1 MDWTQMLLEA
11 GIPEPPG
18 RDEAYK
24 QAALLSEERYRNN
37 GHKRAKGSNTRKT
50 TKIAR
55 MDYKNTK

>member
-18 RDEAYK
+18 RDEAYR

-37 GHKRAKGSNTRKT
+37 GHKRTKGSNTRKPI
-50 TKIAR
+50 KIPR
-55 MDYKNTK
+55 MDYKTIK